1 LYSRYCSVRQW
12 VHFQLRIQ
20 QQLRHPLGQLNK
32 AQAGQLE
39 EFQFRHARRP
49 VQETFNK
56 LEMKRTLL
64 TFDYVFWYATIL
76 CQLVACFALIKRREF
91 LKHWKVF
98 GYYIF
103 YMAGAMVFTLAVVRF
118 GSPTAFAATYTLV
131 DFIEAILLNLVLL
144 EILVKVLDPFESLPG
159 RTVAR
164 FCFWAVLG
172 ISTAVALSVVMP
184 SGHRESYIEVPL
196 TIERTIFLADASL
209 LWILLVQ
216 AKTLGITWKSSVA
229 EIAIGFV
236 LYLTVQATTR
246 FVMSLYQGQIIR
258 ICSEVGQVAYL
269 IAVISWIWTITHRDP
284 VALPLSSEAV
294 ARIQKPDAEDE
305 VVTKE
310 RIFAAVGI
318 KVTQPGEEETLE
330 PAEKKGLAQRS
341 PGLSA

>member
-1 LYSRYCSVRQW
+1 
-12 VHFQLRIQ
+12 
-20 QQLRHPLGQLNK
+20 
-32 AQAGQLE
+32 
-39 EFQFRHARRP
+39 
-49 VQETFNK
+49 
-56 LEMKRTLL
+56 MKHSLL

-76 CQLVACFALIKRREF
+76 FQVVACFALIKRRQF
-91 LKHWKVF
+91 FQQWKVF
-98 GYYIF
+98 SYYVF
-103 YMAGAMVFTLAVVRF
+103 YMAGAMIFTLAIERL
-118 GSPTAFAATYTLV
+118 GSPRAFVVTYSVV

-172 ISTAVALSVVMP
+172 ISTAVALSVMMP
-184 SGHRESYIEVPL
+184 SGHKQTYIAVPL

-216 AKTLGITWKSSVA
+216 SKALGITWKSSVA

-246 FVMSLYQGQIIR
+246 FVVSIYPDPVLRSIS
-258 ICSEVGQVAYL
+258 SEVGQFAYL
-269 IAVISWIWTITHRDP
+269 IAVLSWIWTITHRDP
-284 VALPLSSEAV
+284 VAMPLSSEAV

-305 VVTKE
+305 MITKE

-318 KVTQPGEEETLE
+318 KVNKPEGEADKNDAALEPGERLPEI
-330 PAEKKGLAQRS
+330 
-341 PGLSA
+341 SA